1 MKINFLGDFVAPTVQ
16 GLELSG
22 GLLEIIASGDF
33 NSINFEAPILPP
45 PSISSVDKQDLVG
58 SSLYDRVARLPKSG
72 PSLSQDNE
80 GPKWLEANALNGFF
94 CINGITK
101 Y

>member
-1 MKINFLGDFVAPTVQ
+1 MKINFFGDFVAPTVQ

-45 PSISSVDKQDLVG
+45 PLSLSSVDKQDLVG
-58 SSLYDRVARLPKSG
+58 SSLYDIA
-72 PSLSQDNE
+72 
-80 GPKWLEANALNGFF
+80 
-94 CINGITK
+94 

>member
-22 GLLEIIASGDF
+22 GLLEILASGDF

-45 PSISSVDKQDLVG
+45 PYPYHQLINKILWVLACMISLID
-58 SSLYDRVARLPKSG
+58 
-72 PSLSQDNE
+72 
-80 GPKWLEANALNGFF
+80 
-94 CINGITK
+94 
-101 Y
+101 

>member
-45 PSISSVDKQDLVG
+45 PIHIIS
-58 SSLYDRVARLPKSG
+58 
-72 PSLSQDNE
+72 
-80 GPKWLEANALNGFF
+80 
-94 CINGITK
+94 
-101 Y
+101 